1 MKTNLWV
8 RVLGASIALLGSAA
22 LLHDFKPPSYAQ
34 ERAEVS
40 QSANE
45 QTVAQAAEGDRDY
58 SLVAASTAAMSVASA
73 NANLPPCPTPDQKT
87 TGVLIEGD
95 RPGENSGR
103 KEKIDAVVRQHNLQG
118 KWCLSAKTG
127 NATWNIDGVSVDEAV
142 RTFNLFKEAGL
153 ISIARPTNSATGG
166 RVTWQPAGAG
176 GSQNVSAPMLEAP
189 ADVSLS
195 ERNIANR
202 ATAETVP
209 YRSLGNAIGS
219 GCGAMRESGGTP
231 ACPCQPNGPS
241 ARNPAMMKRP
251 VMSRGYG
258 GLAAI

>member
-34 ERAEVS
+34 ERAEIG

-58 SLVAASTAAMSVASA
+58 SLVAASTAATSVASA

-166 RVTWQPAGAG
+166 RVTWQPAEAG

-189 ADVSLS
+189 ADISLS
-195 ERNIANR
+195 EGNTANR
-202 ATAETVP
+202 ATAGTVP
-209 YRSLGNAIGS
+209 YRSSENAIGS
-219 GCGAMRESGGTP
+219 GCGVMRESGGTP

-251 VMSRGYG
+251 VMSRYRGS
-258 GLAAI
+258 AAI